1 MKKKFTSIAIM
12 IIMLF
17 ITSYLLKITIN
28 KSIELRNYKSK
39 QMLPKAKI
47 KSDNL
52 KKKANSYSTVINMVN
67 KYNGEIKE
75 FKTKNNNDKL
85 INADI
90 LVTGNEKIL
99 SDFLG
104 ELRQYKDLNSFNSI
118 TFDNSSGNI
127 EKYSLEVNAEF
138 KTGKW

>member
-1 MKKKFTSIAIM
+1 MKKKFTSIAVM
-12 IIMLF
+12 IIMIF
-17 ITSYLLKITIN
+17 ITTYLLKITIN
-28 KSIELRNYKSK
+28 KSIELKNYKSK
-39 QMLPKAKI
+39 QILPKAKI

-52 KKKANSYSTVINMVN
+52 KNKTNSYSTVINMVN

-75 FKTKNNNDKL
+75 FKTKNNNDNL

-104 ELRQYKDLNSFNSI
+104 ELRQYKDLNSLSSI

-138 KTGKW
+138 KTGK

>member
-1 MKKKFTSIAIM
+1 MKKKFTSIAVM
-12 IIMLF
+12 IIMIF

-28 KSIELRNYKSK
+28 KNIELKNYKSK
-39 QMLPKAKI
+39 QILPKSKI

-52 KKKANSYSTVINMVN
+52 KKEANSYSTVINMVN

-104 ELRQYKDLNSFNSI
+104 ELRQYKDLNSLSSI
-118 TFDNSSGNI
+118 TFDNSSGDI

-138 KTGKW
+138 KTGK